1 METELRTR
9 LQVIS
14 LVLVIGLGGALL
26 YRVLAQG
33 GEPPSPSPAEQ
44 AAADRVSLLVASAVS
59 AHVSTT
65 ADLSDGRTVDV
76 TPELPGALADPA
88 AASLTALRA
97 QAALLV
103 DPATLGA
110 RVSTRDTEVEGADGR
125 TVIEATTA
133 IVMKRERAA
142 EATHLVSSTVTFDD
156 ATGEVL
162 TFEASGLG

>member
-110 RVSTRDTEVEGADGR
+110 RVSGREAAVDSADGR
-125 TVIEATTA
+125 SVVEATTA
-133 IVMKRERAA
+133 VVMKRERTA
-142 EATHLVSSTVTFDD
+142 EPTYLVTSTTTFDD

>member
-88 AASLTALRA
+88 DASLTALRA

-133 IVMKRERAA
+133 IVMKRERAS